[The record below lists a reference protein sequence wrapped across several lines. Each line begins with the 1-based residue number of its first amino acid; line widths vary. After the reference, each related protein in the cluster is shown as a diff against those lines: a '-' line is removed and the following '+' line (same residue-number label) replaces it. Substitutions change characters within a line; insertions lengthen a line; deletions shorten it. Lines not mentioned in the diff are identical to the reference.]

1 VDAARNRGSFA
12 ERALTS
18 VVGWMIRILGMT
30 LRFRREG
37 EAELLETLRANS
49 PVIVFGWH
57 EFLTLGCCDLAHY
70 GPTIMISQSR
80 DGDRV
85 TRIAESVGW
94 HVVRGS
100 SSRGGARALLQVV
113 RVLEAGG
120 FACHLVDGPR
130 GPRHELKPGLLMMAQ
145 RSGATLFPTA
155 YAASWSWRPNSWDRQ
170 LVPLP
175 FSRVAVRYLPPR
187 CVAPNLDAESVELL
201 RVELERE
208 LVETGADLEALLA
221 NQPAS
226 LSSRSERE

>member
-1 VDAARNRGSFA
+1 MDPAENRASLS

-18 VVGWMIRILGMT
+18 VVGAMIRILGKT

-37 EAELLETLRANS
+37 EPELLETLKSKS

-94 HVVRGS
+94 RVVRGS
-100 SSRGGARALLQVV
+100 SWRGGARALLQVV
-113 RVLEAGG
+113 RVLQDAG

-130 GPRHELKPGLLMMAQ
+130 GPRHELKPGLLLMAQ
-145 RSGATLFPTA
+145 RSGAALFPA
-155 YAASWSWRPNSWDRQ
+155 VYAARWSWRPHSWDRQ
-170 LVPLP
+170 LIPLP
-175 FSRVAVRYLPPR
+175 FSRAAVRYLPPR
-187 CVAPNLDAESVELL
+187 CVPENLDEASVEEV
-201 RVELERE
+201 RRDLERE
-208 LVETGADLEALLA
+208 LLREGAQLEAELTGQLA
-221 NQPAS
+221 G
-226 LSSRSERE
+226 LSSRSEG

>member
-1 VDAARNRGSFA
+1 VDRADNRASLA
-12 ERALTS
+12 DRALTS
-18 VVGWMIRILGMT
+18 VVGWMIRILGRT

-37 EAELLETLRANS
+37 EAALLETLKS
-49 PVIVFGWH
+49 GGPVIVFGWH
-57 EFLTLGCCDLAHY
+57 EFLLMGCCDLAHY

-94 HVVRGS
+94 RVVRGS

-145 RSGATLFPTA
+145 RSGATLFPA
-155 YAASWSWRPNSWDRQ
+155 VYAARWSWRPHSWDRQ
-170 LVPLP
+170 LIPFP
-175 FSRVAVRYLPPR
+175 FSLAAARYLPPR
-187 CVAPNLDAESVELL
+187 CVPANLDAASVETL
-201 RVELERE
+201 RLELERE
-208 LVETGADLEALLA
+208 VLQAGAELEARLSGQLA
-221 NQPAS
+221 G
-226 LSSRSERE
+226 LSSRSEG